1 MLRTSV
7 SFFVDIAAAFVYTR
21 ASRAV
26 QNKGA
31 ESLMRWLL
39 LLAAL
44 VLGMPATAQEWP
56 SRTIRIVVPYPPGG
70 PADIM
75 GRLAAQKLQDKLG
88 VTVVV
93 ENRSGASGTI
103 GAEAVRQSPADGYT
117 FLAAPSVHVL
127 GRLVVR
133 AVPYDPVS
141 DFTPIARY
149 GEGPLLVL
157 ANPNAVQGR
166 TIAEALPAIR
176 SRPENFRFGL
186 PALGAANHLAVLE
199 FNRLTGLDLQIIPY
213 RGSAP
218 ALTDLLSG
226 QVQLMI
232 DPIITALPL
241 VQSGKLRALAVTS
254 VRRSS
259 AIPDLPTAAESGL
272 PGLEM
277 STWYGFWGPKDLPG
291 GIVTRVNAVLSD
303 AMREP
308 AVVERLTTLGF
319 EPVSSTADEFRRF
332 IEVDVARNSALLRAI
347 NYQLQ

>member
-1 MLRTSV
+1 
-7 SFFVDIAAAFVYTR
+7 
-21 ASRAV
+21 
-26 QNKGA
+26 
-31 ESLMRWLL
+31 MRWLL
-39 LLAAL
+39 FL
-44 VLGMPATAQEWP
+44 VGTILSMPAAAQDWP
-56 SRTIRIVVPYPPGG
+56 NRTIRVIVPYPPGG

-75 GRLAAQKLQDKLG
+75 GRLSAQKLQEKLG

-103 GAEAVRQSPADGYT
+103 GAEAVRQSPPDGYT

-127 GRLVVR
+127 GRQVVKS
-133 AVPYDPVS
+133 VPYDPVN

-157 ANPNAVQGR
+157 ANPSAVQGK
-166 TIAEALPAIR
+166 TIAEALPEIR
-176 SRPENFRFGL
+176 ARPKDFRFGL
-186 PALGAANHLAVLE
+186 SALGAANHLAVLE

-232 DPIITALPL
+232 DPIIAALPL
-241 VQSGKLRALAVTS
+241 VQAGKLRALAVTS
-254 VRRSS
+254 AQRSS
-259 AIPDLPTAAESGL
+259 VIPELPTAAESGM
-272 PGLEM
+272 PGLEI
-277 STWYGFWGPKDLPG
+277 SSWYGFWGPKDLPNP
-291 GIVTRVNAVLSD
+291 IINRVNAVLSE

-319 EPVSSTADEFRRF
+319 EPTSSTADEFARF
-332 IEVDVARNSALLRAI
+332 IQTDVGRNSALLRATGF
-347 NYQLQ
+347 QPQ

>member
-1 MLRTSV
+1 
-7 SFFVDIAAAFVYTR
+7 
-21 ASRAV
+21 
-26 QNKGA
+26 
-31 ESLMRWLL
+31 MRWLL
-39 LLAAL
+39 FL
-44 VLGMPATAQEWP
+44 VGTILSMPAAAQDWP
-56 SRTIRIVVPYPPGG
+56 NRTIRVIVPYPPGG

-75 GRLAAQKLQDKLG
+75 GRLAAQKLQEKLG

-103 GAEAVRQSPADGYT
+103 GAEAVRQSPPDGYT

-127 GRLVVR
+127 GRQVVKS
-133 AVPYDPVS
+133 VPYDPVN

-157 ANPNAVQGR
+157 ANPSAVQGK
-166 TIAEALPAIR
+166 TIAEALPEIR
-176 SRPENFRFGL
+176 ARPKDFRFGL
-186 PALGAANHLAVLE
+186 SALGAANHLAVLE

-232 DPIITALPL
+232 DPIIAALPL
-241 VQSGKLRALAVTS
+241 VQAGKLRALAVTS
-254 VRRSS
+254 AQRSS
-259 AIPDLPTAAESGL
+259 VIPELPTAAESGM
-272 PGLEM
+272 PGLEI
-277 STWYGFWGPKDLPG
+277 SSWYGFWGPKDLPNP
-291 GIVTRVNAVLSD
+291 IINRVNAVLSE

-319 EPVSSTADEFRRF
+319 EPTSSTADEFARF
-332 IEVDVARNSALLRAI
+332 IQTYVGRNSALLRATGF
-347 NYQLQ
+347 QPQ

>member
-1 MLRTSV
+1 
-7 SFFVDIAAAFVYTR
+7 
-21 ASRAV
+21 
-26 QNKGA
+26 
-31 ESLMRWLL
+31 MRWLL
-39 LLAAL
+39 RSLLLLAVL
-44 VLGMPATAQEWP
+44 VLAAPAGAQDASSQWP
-56 SRTIRIVVPYPPGG
+56 SRTIRVIVPYPAGG

-75 GRLAAQKLQDKLG
+75 GRLAAQKLQEKLG

-103 GAEAVRQSPADGYT
+103 GAEAVRQAPADGYT

-127 GRLVVR
+127 GRQVVK
-133 AVPYDPVS
+133 AVPYDPVG

-157 ANPNAVQGR
+157 ANPNVPGK
-166 TIAEALPAIR
+166 TIAEALAAIR
-176 SRPENFRFGL
+176 AKPEDFRFAL
-186 PALGAANHLAVLE
+186 SALGAANHLAVLE
-199 FNRLTGLDLQIIPY
+199 FNRLTGLDLQVIPY

-232 DPIITALPL
+232 DPIIAALPL

-254 VRRSS
+254 ARRS
-259 AIPDLPTAAESGL
+259 AVIPDLPTAAESGL

-277 STWYGFWGPKDLPG
+277 SSWYGFWGPKDLPAA
-291 GIVTRVNAVLSD
+291 IVSRVNAVLSE

-308 AVVERLTTLGF
+308 TVVERLTALGF
-319 EPVSSTADEFRRF
+319 EPVSSTADAFRRF
-332 IEVDVARNSALLRAI
+332 IDADVARNAALLRAI
-347 NYQLQ
+347 NYQPQ